1 MGVETIY
8 RPDFNLFI
16 FGSVCRFIILI
27 DYNIIIKMKKIIQ
40 FIIFTLIV
48 LILNIHQI
56 SADEKIKIGL
66 IVPLSG
72 EYKEIGDSILK
83 ATRLAINKIDNNK
96 IKIIPKDTRADPK
109 VTLKVSKELQEQ
121 GIKIII
127 GPVFNKNLE
136 YLKDLKEVTFLSL
149 SNTNTNN
156 PINVING
163 GINAISQI
171 KAIKKFQEFNNLERS
186 ILLIPN
192 SNFRSE
198 IEDAVVKTKIK
209 LKDKFIYDTDPTI
222 LTSQIEKLTRY
233 KIRKQ
238 NLKDEIKRLEN
249 SDEANKENKI
259 LNLEKKDTLGGINF
273 DSVIIADFDESLKSV
288 TTSLLY
294 TDVSSERVNYITLNQ
309 WFDKS
314 ILKEENLQPIYF
326 PSINKENY
334 DNFVSEYFKIYNDYP
349 NQISFLSF
357 DLVGLVYF
365 LIYKNDFVIDNKIF
379 YKKNKFKGKIGIFEI
394 NKNKISHILNFYV
407 AENNNFRK
415 IF

>member
-1 MGVETIY
+1 
-8 RPDFNLFI
+8 
-16 FGSVCRFIILI
+16 
-27 DYNIIIKMKKIIQ
+27 MKKIIQ
-40 FIIFTLIV
+40 FIIFTLIG

-209 LKDKFIYDTDPTI
+209 LKDKFVYDTDPTI

-294 TDVSSERVNYITLNQ
+294 TDVSSNRVNYITLNQ

>member
-1 MGVETIY
+1 
-8 RPDFNLFI
+8 
-16 FGSVCRFIILI
+16 
-27 DYNIIIKMKKIIQ
+27 MKKIIQ

-209 LKDKFIYDTDPTI
+209 LKDKFVYDTDPTI